1 MRGKWLALGVA
12 AVLAGVGGG
21 ALSLRYRRPAAP
33 QPVPTSGAAVVAN
46 HEITLQGKIRPQ
58 HTTSVSAPVN
68 GLVETLLAD
77 VGQEVYAG
85 QVLARVGA
93 QGLESARE
101 VAAANLDRAQ
111 EQVGKAEAAVASASL
126 EQSRADADFERA
138 QMALDRTEKAYSRQR
153 TLVTQGAT
161 PRLVFEKAEAEYQS
175 ALKEHEV
182 MDAAV
187 RAAREQQQSALADV
201 AAKKKIVQDRAQ
213 QLEDAQT
220 NLQAAEVHSPVDG
233 TVVGRKAE
241 AGKPAME
248 AGDEFFRIA
257 TDLYALEVAVEPRP
271 EDLKRIHPGQ
281 PALVLVLDLESQGMP
296 GAVKEIK
303 ANQVVVEF
311 NSNTPAIKPGMP
323 ADVRLKVD

>member
-1 MRGKWLALGVA
+1 MLGKWVLLSVA

-21 ALSLRYRRPAAP
+21 ALSLHFRRPAAP
-33 QPVPTSGAAVVAN
+33 QPVPAAGAAVIAN
-46 HEITLQGKIRPQ
+46 REITLQGSIRPQ
-58 HTTSVSAPVN
+58 HITGVSAPVN

-77 VGQEVYAG
+77 VGQEVYQG

-101 VAAANLDRAQ
+101 MAANNLDRAQ
-111 EQVGKAEAAVASASL
+111 EQVGKAEAAVTSARL

-138 QMALDRTEKAYSRQR
+138 QTARDRTQKAYSRQQ

-161 PRLVFEKAEAEYQS
+161 PRLTFEKAESEYQN
-175 ALKEHEV
+175 AVKEYEV

-187 RAAREQQQSALADV
+187 RAAREQAQSALADV
-201 AAKKKIVQDRAQ
+201 TAKKKIVEDRAQ
-213 QLEDAQT
+213 QLEEAQT
-220 NLQAAEVHSPVDG
+220 SLLAAEVHSPVDG

-241 AGKPAME
+241 TGKPAME
-248 AGDEFFRIA
+248 AGDEFFQIA
-257 TDLYALEVAVEPRP
+257 TDLYALEVIVEPKP

-296 GAVKEIK
+296 GAVSEVK
-303 ANQVVVEF
+303 ANQVIVQF
-311 NSNTPAIKPGMP
+311 NSNTPAIKPGMR
-323 ADVRLKVD
+323 ADVRLKLD

>member
-1 MRGKWLALGVA
+1 MRGKWILLGVA

-21 ALSLRYRRPAAP
+21 ALSLRYRRPPAP
-33 QPVPTSGAAVVAN
+33 QPTSGAAVIAN

-58 HTTSVSAPVN
+58 HITSVSAPVN

-77 VGQEVYAG
+77 VGQEVYEG

-111 EQVGKAEAAVASASL
+111 EQVGKAEAAVTSSRL

-161 PRLVFEKAEAEYQS
+161 PRLTFEKAEAEYQS

-187 RAAREQQQSALADV
+187 RAAREQQQSALEDV

-213 QLEDAQT
+213 QLEEAQT
-220 NLQAAEVHSPVDG
+220 NLQAAEVHSPVNG

-248 AGDEFFRIA
+248 AGGEFFQIA
-257 TDLYALEVAVEPRP
+257 TDLYALEVTVEPKP

-303 ANQVVVEF
+303 ANLVVVEF

-323 ADVRLKVD
+323 ADVRLKVE